1 VIDRWH
7 QPLVQLA
14 PELGHDA
21 PMMVNGRLTS
31 APTGIVASI
40 LDRHAAPIW
49 VEDFY
54 YVVRDA
60 NGPALA
66 YI

>member
-54 YVVRDA
+54 
-60 NGPALA
+60 
-66 YI
+66 

>member
-1 VIDRWH
+1 MIDRWH

-31 APTGIVASI
+31 AAAGIVAAI
-40 LDRHAAPIW
+40 LDRDAAPIG
-49 VEDFY
+49 FLN
-54 YVVRDA
+54 R
-60 NGPALA
+60 GRPK
-66 YI
+66 